1 MADRIWN
8 KIFHIPGCAI
18 EFTVNVEL
26 YPDDEPDPTPSAPDP
41 SQPSYYYTI
50 GQNSAGVRFNGV
62 GPGAIKLGSV
72 YYTVNGWKVYDPT
85 GTAQPDVFEQ
95 IASPT

>member
-8 KIFHIPGCAI
+8 KIFHQPSNPV

-41 SQPSYYYTI
+41 TNPSYYYTL
-50 GQNSAGVRFNGV
+50 GQDGSGVRFSGV
-62 GPGAIKLGSV
+62 GPGAIKLGAV
-72 YYTVNGWKVYDPT
+72 YYTANGWKVYDPT
-85 GTAQPDVFEQ
+85 GTAQGDVFDQ
-95 IASPT
+95 IAAPT